1 MTELKNQ
8 ISVGNVLQIGFMV
21 VGIGLAW
28 GAMSAKSAE
37 TEKDLA
43 SAQVALNSIEIRVRN
58 LETSDARNDERLN
71 TILDTLGRID
81 KRLERMERQNDT
93 AN

>member
-8 ISVGNVLQIGFMV
+8 ISLGNIIQIGVMV
-21 VGIGLAW
+21 IGVGLAW
-28 GAMSAKSAE
+28 GVMSARSTQ
-37 TEKDLA
+37 TEKDLSLA
-43 SAQVALNSIEIRVRN
+43 QSALTAIEVRVRN
-58 LETSDARNDERLN
+58 LEQSDARNDERLN
-71 TILDTLGRID
+71 TILDTLARID